1 MSTFLTGKT
10 LESKLTDIIWN
21 AKKRVVLISPFI
33 KLDDHI
39 KKVLDKI
46 KSTHS
51 IALYIVF
58 GKNEE
63 YKHNS
68 FNRDDLEFIKEFKNV
83 TILYNKDLHA
93 KHYSNEREGLITSL
107 NLYGYSMVNN
117 IEYGV
122 YFERT
127 LNPIDTLFEQTENYT
142 LELVHELSTVIFLK
156 KPVYSKKLLGLSKQ
170 YQQSKVIYDITN
182 DFFDNK
188 THITETKLLK
198 DFDLGIETIIE
209 KKYSTK
215 PERVETATRTNT
227 KKTFQQTN
235 AYKKTKVEQE
245 IGYCIRTGEEIPFN
259 PERPFCYNAYKSWVQ
274 FENYEYPE
282 NYCHKTGKPSNGKT
296 SMANPILSY
305 EKKNST
311 W

>member
-39 KKVLDKI
+39 KEVLDKI
-46 KSTHS
+46 KSTHAV
-51 IALYIVF
+51 ALYIIF

-63 YKHNS
+63 YKHKS
-68 FNRDDLEFIKEFKNV
+68 FNKDDLEFIKGFKNV

-122 YFERT
+122 YFEKT
-127 LNPIDTLFEQTENYT
+127 PLNPIDTLFQQTEEYT

-156 KPVYSKKLLGLSKQ
+156 KPIYSKKLLGLSKQ
-170 YQQSKVIYDITN
+170 YQESRVIYDITD
-182 DFFDNK
+182 DFFDSRV
-188 THITETKLLK
+188 HLPDAKLLK
-198 DFDLGIETIIE
+198 DFDLGTETIIE
-209 KKYSTK
+209 KRFSVK
-215 PERVETATRTNT
+215 PERVDSVNEIKQT
-227 KKTFQQTN
+227 KPNYSKN
-235 AYKKTKVEQE
+235 SKAKRKES

-259 PERPFCYNAYKSWVQ
+259 PEQPLSKEAWRIWNQYGDAY
-274 FENYEYPE
+274 YPE
-282 NYCHKTGKPSNGKT
+282 SYCHKTGEESYGKT
-296 SMANPILSY
+296 SMANPILS
-305 EKKNST
+305 NNRT
-311 W
+311 NDAW